1 MNSSNHYLDEFLRNV
16 ATTNSASLATHTAYR
31 ADVAQFLEYVGSL
44 DVMNLDKRYA
54 YDYLDVLYSQSLSPR
69 TVARKVSAIK
79 SYFKFLQRNY
89 GALHNPFSSIKIKQR
104 GRPLP
109 KFLMH
114 DEIERLL
121 MACADDANGIR
132 NQVMIE
138 IMYACG
144 FRVSELIHLRIK
156 DINFEDRSIRVIG
169 KGNKERVL
177 FFYESLK
184 VKLIIYIDR
193 YRPLLLNG
201 KESEFVLVNH
211 RGETMSD
218 RGVQYIVHQLGLKAN
233 LRSKVH
239 PHMLRHSFA
248 THLID
253 NGASLRMVQ
262 LLLGHESLSTTQIYT
277 HVSMQKI
284 REDYDKAIKE
294 MESHIIT

>member
-1 MNSSNHYLDEFLRNV
+1 M
-16 ATTNSASLATHTAYR
+16 ATQTGYR
-31 ADVAQFLEYVGSL
+31 GDVAQFLEYVGSL
-44 DVMNLDKRYA
+44 DVMDLDQRYA

-89 GALHNPFSSIKIKQR
+89 GAKRNPFSAIKIKQR
-104 GRPLP
+104 ARKLP

-121 MACADDANGIR
+121 LACDNDANGIR

-138 IMYACG
+138 LMYACG
-144 FRVSELIHLRIK
+144 FRVSELIHLQLH
-156 DINFEDRSIRVIG
+156 DINLQERSIRVIG
-169 KGNKERVL
+169 KGNKERML

-184 VKLIIYIDR
+184 DKLEIYIAR
-193 YRPLLLNG
+193 VRPTLLNQEDPG
-201 KESEFVLVNH
+201 YLLINH
-211 RGETMSD
+211 RGGPLQE
-218 RGVQYIVHQLGLKAN
+218 RGVQYIVRELGVKAN
-233 LRSKVH
+233 LRTRVH

-248 THLID
+248 TNLID

-262 LLLGHESLSTTQIYT
+262 VLLGHESLSTTQIYT

-294 MESHIIT
+294 MESHIVT